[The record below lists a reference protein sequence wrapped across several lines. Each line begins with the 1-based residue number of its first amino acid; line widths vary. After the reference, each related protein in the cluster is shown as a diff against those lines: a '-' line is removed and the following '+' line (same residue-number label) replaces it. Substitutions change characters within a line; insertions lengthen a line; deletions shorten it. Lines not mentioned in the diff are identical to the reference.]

1 MKAKTVN
8 AILCKKFDEWIDSI
22 TDERVKKLANN
33 NTIITGGCIAS
44 MLLREKINDFDLY
57 FANKDTALAVAQ
69 YYVSEFKKNP
79 PPKYKNT
86 KPVDIDVRF
95 VDERIKVYVKSAGIA
110 GENNE
115 SEYRYFE
122 QGSIDPTSP
131 EPDEYVE
138 EAMAIVNA
146 SREEDTGPKYRP
158 IFLTSNAI
166 TLSHDIQLIFR
177 FFGPADEIHENY
189 DFIHCTNYW
198 ESSTR
203 KLTLRQPALEALLA
217 RELRYVGSKYPICS
231 VIRTRKF
238 IQRGWSINAGQ
249 YLKMAMQISKLNLN
263 DPSVLEDQLCGVDFA
278 YFREIIEKLKEH
290 NPNAVDSTYLAEI
303 IDRLF

>member
-8 AILCKKFDEWIDSI
+8 AILCKKFDDWVNSI

-86 KPVDIDVRF
+86 APVNIDVRF

-110 GENNE
+110 GEDNE

-146 SREEDTGPKYRP
+146 SKEEDTGPKYRP

-263 DPSVLEDQLCGVDFA
+263 DPKVLEDALVGVDFA
-278 YFREIIEKLKEH
+278 YFKELIDKMKEKDPEKI
-290 NPNAVDSTYLAEI
+290 DTTYLMEI
-303 IDRLF
+303 IDRIF

>member
-8 AILCKKFDEWIDSI
+8 AILCKKFDEWVNSI

-57 FANKDTALAVAQ
+57 FADKDTAIAVAE

-86 KPVDIDVRF
+86 APVDITVKF
-95 VDERIKVYVKSAGIA
+95 VDDRIKVYVKSAGIA
-110 GENNE
+110 GEGNE

-146 SREEDTGPKYRP
+146 SKAEDTGPKYRP

-166 TLSHDIQLIFR
+166 TLSHDVQLIFR
-177 FFGPADEIHENY
+177 FFGPADEIHANY
-189 DFIHCTNYW
+189 DFVHCTNYW

-231 VIRTRKF
+231 IIRTRKF

-249 YLKMAMQISKLNLN
+249 YLKMAMQISELNLN
-263 DPSVLEDQLCGVDFA
+263 DPNVLEDQLVGVDFA

-290 NPNAVDSTYLAEI
+290 NPNAIDSAYLSEI